1 MITIKE
7 FPDKRFTN
15 KEDMFKALRENKDA
29 LIAQKKMIT
38 KFADT
43 VEHTPKALNNKGEAI
58 KADTVDISTIKSLD
72 MDLAINTTKLMD
84 SHSDVHFDGLWNK
97 SLKEKKSLYLLQ
109 EHKMQFSNIII
120 DDVKASAKEMTWK
133 ELGADYPGST
143 QVLLFNVNV
152 SKERNPFMFEQYAK
166 GYVKNHSVGMRYV
179 KLDLAMNSDS
189 KYDEEEKAIWDKY
202 INDIVN
208 KEQAEAQ
215 GYFWAVHEAKVIEGS
230 AVPIGSN
237 TITPTI
243 NTESKELEPGNH
255 SKGEPSNDTR
265 FNVADALQKISINL

>member
-109 EHKMQFSNIII
+109 EHKMQFSNIIT